1 VLSWEGGC
9 VLQPLR
15 AVHTIIGHRPGSDA
29 VSLAEGVRE
38 MSRLNEYGFLGL
50 QRRLCAVV
58 AVGAMAIAF
67 DAAAMTVTLS
77 NVSNDSGVD
86 AADLSATMDFE
97 VDGNTL
103 TLSASNDSD
112 DFDIT
117 AFYFNVAAS
126 VTALTLTSGP
136 GNWKLAD
143 QLKGGDPIDTGVF
156 GVFDYVV
163 WVTGK
168 KADTGKLE
176 SGDVATFVFEI
187 GGVGPFDATDFASE
201 ISLVDAGEIPV
212 FTAARFRAGDESAI
226 GAAHA
231 PEPTTGLLFGM
242 GMCFMS
248 AYSSRRR
255 SRARS

>member
-1 VLSWEGGC
+1 
-9 VLQPLR
+9 
-15 AVHTIIGHRPGSDA
+15 
-29 VSLAEGVRE
+29 

-50 QRRLCAVV
+50 QRKLCAAV

-67 DAAAMTVTLS
+67 DAAAMTITLS
-77 NVSNDSGVD
+77 NVSNDPGVA
-86 AADLSATMDFE
+86 AADLAATMDFE

-103 TLSASNDSD
+103 TLSASNNSD
-112 DFDIT
+112 DFAIIT
-117 AFYFNVAAS
+117 LYFNASTS

-136 GNWKLAD
+136 DDWRLKD
-143 QLKGGDPIDTGVF
+143 EVKGGDPIDAGVF
-156 GVFDYVV
+156 GIFDYFLRLPN
-163 WVTGK
+163 K
-168 KADTGKLE
+168 KVEASKLE
-176 SGDVATFVFEI
+176 FGDVATFVFEI
-187 GGVGPFDATDFASE
+187 GGTGPFDATDFASE

-212 FTAARFRAGDESAI
+212 FTAARFRAGEESAI